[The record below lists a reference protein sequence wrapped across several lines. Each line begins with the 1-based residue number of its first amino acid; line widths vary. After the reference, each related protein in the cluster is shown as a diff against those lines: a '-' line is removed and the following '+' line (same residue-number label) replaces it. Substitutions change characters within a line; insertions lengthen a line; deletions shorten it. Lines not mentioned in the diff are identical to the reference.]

1 MMGDP
6 PRLRSASGSL
16 EALLLRSSRTLEPPP
31 SAEEEVWGKLQVMT
45 AAGAAATAATAAGL
59 AGPTAAGSKI
69 VAKAIWLSA
78 LKWGAVLA
86 IAVPA
91 VGVATHYALQ
101 RRAPAIAV
109 TPAPIVSL
117 RTSVADGPSQAPAAE
132 ATAPAAPPAL
142 VVPLV
147 VPAASADTPLPP
159 RVHGVPGRRETSS
172 ALKKEGLSL
181 GAARAKFAQ
190 GDARGA
196 LEDVSRLGAEFPHGR
211 LVQEREVLA
220 VDCLAALGDLE
231 AERSRAHAFVAR
243 FPASPYVAHVRQLL
257 ER

>member
-45 AAGAAATAATAAGL
+45 AAGAAATAAGL
-59 AGPTAAGSKI
+59 AAPTAAGSKI
-69 VAKAIWLSA
+69 VAKALWLSA

-86 IAVPA
+86 VAVPA
-91 VGVATHYALQ
+91 AGVATHYALH
-101 RRAPAIAV
+101 RPAAGVAVAPAPV
-109 TPAPIVSL
+109 PIVSL
-117 RTSVADGPSQAPAAE
+117 LPNLAGGPLQAPAPEAAE
-132 ATAPAAPPAL
+132 SVAAPA
-142 VVPLV
+142 VVAPLV
-147 VPAASADTPLPP
+147 APAVNADTPLAQ
-159 RVHGVPGRRETSS
+159 RVRGIPGRREASS

-196 LEDVSRLGAEFPHGR
+196 LEDASRLGAEFPHGR

-220 VDCLAALGDLE
+220 IDCLAALGDTE
-231 AERSRAHAFVAR
+231 AERSRAHAFLAR

>member
-1 MMGDP
+1 
-6 PRLRSASGSL
+6 
-16 EALLLRSSRTLEPPP
+16 
-31 SAEEEVWGKLQVMT
+31 VWGKLQVMT

-59 AGPTAAGSKI
+59 AGPTAVSSKL
-69 VAKAIWLSA
+69 VAKALWLSA

-91 VGVATHYALQ
+91 VGVATHYALH
-101 RRAPAIAV
+101 RRAPAVAV

-117 RTSVADGPSQAPAAE
+117 RTSVADGPSQPSE
-132 ATAPAAPPAL
+132 ATEPAAPQAL
-142 VVPLV
+142 VAPLV
-147 VPAASADTPLPP
+147 APAVGADTPLPQ
-159 RVHGVPGRRETSS
+159 RVHGTPGRHDGSS
-172 ALKKEGLSL
+172 ALREEGLSL

-196 LEDVSRLGAEFPHGR
+196 LEDVSRLGAEFPRGR

-220 VDCLAALGDLE
+220 IDCLAALGDVE
-231 AERSRAHAFVAR
+231 AERSRAHAFLAR

>member
-16 EALLLRSSRTLEPPP
+16 EALLLRSSRALEPPP

-69 VAKAIWLSA
+69 VAKTLWLSA

-91 VGVATHYALQ
+91 VGVTAHYGLR

-117 RTSVADGPSQAPAAE
+117 RTSLADGPSQAPASE
-132 ATAPAAPPAL
+132 ATESAAPQALVAPA
-142 VVPLV
+142 V
-147 VPAASADTPLPP
+147 SADTPLPQ
-159 RVHGVPGRRETSS
+159 RVHGAPGRRETSS

-231 AERSRAHAFVAR
+231 AERSRAHAFLAR

>member
-31 SAEEEVWGKLQVMT
+31 SAEEEVWSKLQVMT
-45 AAGAAATAATAAGL
+45 AAGAAATAAGL
-59 AGPTAAGSKI
+59 AAPAAAGSKI
-69 VAKAIWLSA
+69 VAKALWLSA
-78 LKWGAVLA
+78 LKWGVVLA
-86 IAVPA
+86 VAVPA
-91 VGVATHYALQ
+91 AGVATSYALH
-101 RRAPAIAV
+101 RRAAALPV
-109 TPAPIVSL
+109 TSAAAPIVSL
-117 RTSVADGPSQAPAAE
+117 RASIADGPLPAPATE
-132 ATAPAAPPAL
+132 APESAAPSALVAPSVAPAL
-142 VVPLV
+142 DVD
-147 VPAASADTPLPP
+147 SPLPS
-159 RVHGVPGRRETSS
+159 RVHGVPVRRDASS
-172 ALKKEGLSL
+172 ALKREGLSL

-196 LEDVSRLGAEFPHGR
+196 LEDVSRLVAEFPRGR

-220 VDCLAALGDLE
+220 IDCLAALGDVE
-231 AERSRAHAFVAR
+231 AERSRAHAFLAR